1 MTLSADAG
9 GALGLIAGGGGLP
22 LAMARSARRRGRGV
36 SAIALRGQADPRLE
50 EQVSEIAWLHPG
62 EVGAMLESLHRA
74 GVREAVLAGRMPK
87 TLLYDEDATRHLD
100 DRAIALLSGL
110 ADRADDSI
118 LGALA
123 DLLEDEGIRLL
134 DQAELVPE
142 LIPGPGV
149 LGAVAPSARQRAD
162 VAFGWPIARAIAGLD
177 VGQTLVV
184 KDCAVLAVEA
194 VEGTDAAIRR
204 GGEVTSGGCVLKVAK
219 PRQDP
224 RFDVPTIGLGTLEA
238 LADSGASLLAFEAE
252 RTLVLDRPELVA
264 RADAAGIAIWAYADA
279 EPGSSA

>member
-1 MTLSADAG
+1 MSVDSG

-36 SAIALRGQADPRLE
+36 AAIALRGQADPRLA

-62 EVGAMLESLHRA
+62 EVGAMLDSLHRA

-87 TLLYDEDATRHLD
+87 RLLFDEAGALHLD
-100 DRAIALLSGL
+100 ERAIALLQGL

-123 DLLEDEGIRLL
+123 DLLEREGIRLL
-134 DQAELVPE
+134 GQAELVPE

-149 LGAVAPSARQRAD
+149 LGRVEPSERQRAD

-204 GGEVTSGGCVLKVAK
+204 AGDVSSGGCVLKVSK

-224 RFDVPTIGLGTLEA
+224 RFDVPTVGPGTLDAMAE
-238 LADSGASLLAFEAE
+238 SGASLLAFEAR
-252 RTLVLDRPELVA
+252 RTLVLDRTELVA
-264 RADAAGIAIWAYADA
+264 RADAAGIALWAFSDVGRGAPA
-279 EPGSSA
+279 